1 MIFRLLKIII
11 SQLKGF
17 CLWFRSSQ
25 LFIIS
30 VWSFLIKSIFNVHDS
45 REVFEFLRAE
55 VFLRILKES
64 LINRLSEFNIDEVIL
79 RIVVNAHFS
88 LASRFALIV
97 DDGAVALS

>member
-1 MIFRLLKIII
+1 
-11 SQLKGF
+11 
-17 CLWFRSSQ
+17 
-25 LFIIS
+25 
-30 VWSFLIKSIFNVHDS
+30 
-45 REVFEFLRAE
+45 

-64 LINRLSEFNIDEVIL
+64 LINGLSEFNIDEVIL